1 MTLKPAACAAALLL
15 LAAAPLHAQTTPAPA
30 PAAADSGTKTD
41 ASPDAKSDTKTDGKA
56 AKTGADAKPDP
67 NSPNAKVPV
76 DIVSNQ
82 MEILDTEKKAIF
94 TGAVD
99 ATRGTTNLKSDT
111 LTVTYADVK
120 QPDGTTKTDA
130 TDLDAKGNVI
140 ITTPKETI
148 TGDWAKYDPQ
158 AEKLVVG
165 GNVKLVQGTTTLLGQ
180 ELHTD
185 LKTNRTQMMGGRVKG
200 SFLPKSSDTTST
212 TTTKPAKP
220 AKQ

>member
-30 PAAADSGTKTD
+30 PAAATDTSTKTSAKAD
-41 ASPDAKSDTKTDGKA
+41 PKSPG
-56 AKTGADAKPDP
+56 
-67 NSPNAKVPV
+67 AKVPV

-82 MEILDTEKKAIF
+82 MEILDSEKKAIF

-99 ATRGTTNLKSDT
+99 ATRGTTNLKADS

-120 QPDGTTKTDA
+120 QPDGSTKTDA
-130 TDLDAKGNVI
+130 TNLDAKGNVI

-158 AEKLVVG
+158 GEKLVVG

-185 LKTNRTQMMGGRVKG
+185 LKTNRTQMTGGRVKG
-200 SFLPKSSDTTST
+200 SFLPKSSDSGST
-212 TTTKPAKP
+212 AKP